1 MTEQQLLEKY
11 AGIVQF
17 QVSFYN
23 DEGEEILERIAPLVD
38 ISFDK
43 QAYIEAKGRQKSSIY
58 LKRSQTDARCL
69 VLVEFMTYSHTLIV
83 RCKEEAGAAVR
94 ELLRRNENK
103 KIENTLIKHS
113 MMNAIV
119 RRYGLNIDIVDEFD
133 LWNTVFKDHRFWW
146 EYVHFD
152 AHGLYDDDN
161 SIYPELVDPIRFPI
175 TEDAGLMVWIGDYI
189 DMSSLHLFHPSLAN
203 SFELG
208 WDDLGRWH
216 PHALKWEEF
225 EKLYLFL
232 TLRHPEQFV
241 VPFLLMLRFAVVT
254 RLEDVKA
261 IARKVKVAWRS
272 LGLFSEEEIEQFD
285 RMVWFKPH
293 FEWTQDPVHGWYHA
307 CDSPDDVYS
316 MRHVCSGEFPFQAL
330 AEVMQAIDRQ
340 MDEAS
345 WKEAVA
351 KWDALV
357 ETYSIDEDEHWLE
370 RRGAEV

>member
-175 TEDAGLMVWIGDYI
+175 TEDAGLMVWIGDDI

-261 IARKVKVAWRS
+261 IARKVKAAWRS

-285 RMVWFKPH
+285 H
-293 FEWTQDPVHGWYHA
+293 DG
-307 CDSPDDVYS
+307 
-316 MRHVCSGEFPFQAL
+316 
-330 AEVMQAIDRQ
+330 
-340 MDEAS
+340 
-345 WKEAVA
+345 
-351 KWDALV
+351 LV
-357 ETYSIDEDEHWLE
+357 QT
-370 RRGAEV
+370 AF